1 MEKPSSGRCLYC
13 GEYFSFDP
21 RHPKK
26 TCSPSHRNALSRQRK
41 KGVGGKGRP
50 AVPGNAFSAAK
61 RHPAFAEGNVVA
73 LKPYNDPEAI
83 ANTAAS
89 VREQLAI
96 EYPGIDFLSLP
107 TVELY
112 CNARARALIIN
123 EAIDDYL
130 SERKHRKVK
139 DGGYITG
146 FDAIPQSLWDL
157 VNKTEANAAKL
168 AQDLGLDLTG
178 RAKAM
183 KDAAITNSLSGP
195 SGIQM
200 IGAEG
205 RKLRQLRGR
214 G

>member
-13 GEYFSFDP
+13 GKTFSFDP

-26 TCSPSHRNALSRQRK
+26 TCSASHRNALSRQRK
-41 KGVGGKGRP
+41 KGYGKGRP
-50 AVPGNAFSAAK
+50 APPGSRFSPSRRAAPFEK
-61 RHPAFAEGNVVA
+61 GNVVA
-73 LKPYNDPEAI
+73 LKPYNDPQVTATRAI
-83 ANTAAS
+83 E

-112 CNARARALIIN
+112 CNARARALILN

-130 SERKHRKVK
+130 SERKHRKIK

-146 FDAIPQSLWDL
+146 FDAIPQALWDL